1 MSNYYNEHDPKA
13 AAWLRELIKAGLI
26 PDGDVDERS
35 ITEINAN
42 ELYPYTQCHF
52 FAGIGGWSLA
62 LQLAGV
68 PATTRLWTGS
78 CPCQPFSSA
87 GKGLA
92 QADER
97 HLWPTFFDLIK
108 ECRPDTVFGE
118 QVASAIGHGWLD
130 GIQADLESENYACG
144 AAVLGAHSVGA
155 PHIRQ
160 RLYWVADSDGKQ
172 ELSTNPIRFY
182 AESGSSGSHSR
193 VADSEGIRLQEHGE
207 CELRGAP
214 WEQSET
220 GELADSE
227 LCRRE
232 RIKVEQCTGI
242 LKTMD
247 GKEEPQFAISPH
259 SASFRRLADSSGKGY
274 AGGEWG
280 RETGEEGTP
289 SGHSSECREHG
300 WLGDSVM
307 SGCETRN
314 SVAIGNESTS
324 KQSENSGFWD
334 QYDIIP
340 CRDGKQRRIECQS
353 RGLADGVPTLMD
365 TLRGA
370 GATEEQ
376 IEAAINSFPLV
387 KKQLGRTILLKG
399 YGNAIVPQVASEFIK
414 AFISTLENTPTNE

>member
-68 PATTRLWTGS
+68 SATTRLWTGS

-160 RLYWVADSDGKQ
+160 RLYWVADS
-172 ELSTNPIRFY
+172 
-182 AESGSSGSHSR
+182 
-193 VADSEGIRLQEHGE
+193 EGIRLQEHGE

-220 GELADSE
+220 SGLADSE

-259 SASFRRLADSSGKGY
+259 SASFRRLADSDSG
-274 AGGEWG
+274 
-280 RETGEEGTP
+280 RFQQRDEGI
-289 SGHSSECREHG
+289 G
-300 WLGDSVM
+300 SV
-307 SGCETRN
+307 
-314 SVAIGNESTS
+314 SVANQNGADNRLVQPNSDRCEQRDIASTS
-324 KQSENSGFWD
+324 TGHRHSAESAGSWD
-334 QYDIIP
+334 DYQLAH
-340 CRDGKQRRIECQS
+340 CRDGKSRRIPTEPAFQP
-353 RGLADGVPTLMD
+353 LAHGIPARVVR
-365 TLRGA
+365 LR
-370 GATEEQ
+370 
-376 IEAAINSFPLV
+376 
-387 KKQLGRTILLKG
+387 G
-399 YGNAIVPQVASEFIK
+399 YGNAIVPQVASEFVK